1 MKRMFS
7 LILAV
12 LLTLS
17 MLAGCGGQKT
27 PETTAPVNLPETTA
41 PNAAPETTAPVPETT
56 EPALEERPLALG
68 VVEGDTYTNTYAGFG
83 CTLGSGWTIIPAD
96 QLQELPVIVQDAV
109 EGTAVGEA
117 MQDVQQ
123 FTDMAAENAELVTNM
138 NVLFQKLGMQER
150 LAYMLLNEEDVVD
163 ATLSQKDLMIE
174 AYTAMGLNVSSMEKV
189 SVNFLGEKH
198 FALKTVAETEG
209 IPCYMLQVFRHDL
222 GEYMVTMTL
231 TSFLEDNTDSMLELF
246 YTVE

>member
-1 MKRMFS
+1 M
-7 LILAV
+7 
-12 LLTLS
+12 
-17 MLAGCGGQKT
+17 
-27 PETTAPVNLPETTA
+27 
-41 PNAAPETTAPVPETT
+41 
-56 EPALEERPLALG
+56 
-68 VVEGDTYTNTYAGFG
+68 
-83 CTLGSGWTIIPAD
+83 
-96 QLQELPVIVQDAV
+96 IVQDAV

-231 TSFLEDNTDSMLELF
+231 TSFLEDNTESVLELF
-246 YTVE
+246 YAVE